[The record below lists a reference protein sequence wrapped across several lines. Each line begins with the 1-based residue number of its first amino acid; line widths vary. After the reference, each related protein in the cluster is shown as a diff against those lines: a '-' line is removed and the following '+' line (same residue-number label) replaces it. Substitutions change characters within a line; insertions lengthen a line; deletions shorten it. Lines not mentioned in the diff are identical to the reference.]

1 MIKWF
6 KRGKKKEEEEK
17 SVEVTEVEEQD
28 AEEAEDDSE
37 EKVVSEI
44 KEEEVS
50 AEDSE
55 AEEEVFL
62 LEEEARETD
71 AEDQDEKESDKLE
84 TEDDKSARR
93 RGFLRGL
100 RKRLS
105 KTREKLV
112 GRLDRLVL
120 GKKQIDEDL
129 LDELEEILITAD
141 LGVRTTQE
149 LISSV
154 TEKVRRKELS
164 QPDKL
169 KEYLKDEIKGYF
181 EELSPRIDYDRAKP
195 FVTLFI
201 GVNGVGKTTSIAK
214 LAYRLKKEGRQ
225 VMLVAADTFRAAA
238 IEQLAHWGERA
249 DVEVVRQKSGADP
262 SAVVFDALTA
272 AMARDVDVVLID
284 TAGRMHTKV
293 NLMEELKKIKRV
305 IGKKIPDA
313 PHEVLLVLDATTGQ
327 NALSQAKLFSE
338 QLGISGL
345 ILTKLDGTA
354 KGGIVVGICRELKV
368 PVKFIGIGEKIE
380 DLQPFDPNAFVDA
393 IF

>member
-6 KRGKKKEEEEK
+6 KKKTKAEDEVKDRSEHGDETEDKTGFEVTTEDEGDVEEVAGEEK
-17 SVEVTEVEEQD
+17 IEEGVD
-28 AEEAEDDSE
+28 EGMDSE
-37 EKVVSEI
+37 EGSGK
-44 KEEEVS
+44 
-50 AEDSE
+50 
-55 AEEEVFL
+55 L
-62 LEEEARETD
+62 LETHGH
-71 AEDQDEKESDKLE
+71 KENESVAPQASDVESESK
-84 TEDDKSARR
+84 
-93 RGFLRGL
+93 GFLGGL
-100 RKRLS
+100 RRRLS
-105 KTREKLV
+105 KTRERLV

-154 TEKVRRKELS
+154 TEKVRRKELN

-169 KEYLKDEIKGYF
+169 KEYLKEEIKNYF
-181 EELSPRIDYDRAKP
+181 FNLPAEIDFSSAKP

-214 LAYRLKKEGRQ
+214 LAYMLKNEGKE

-238 IEQLAHWGERA
+238 IEQLVHWGEKA
-249 DVEVVRQKSGADP
+249 GVEVVRQKIGADP
-262 SAVVFDALTA
+262 SAVVFDALTSA
-272 AMARDVDVVLID
+272 VAREIDVVLID

-305 IGKKIPDA
+305 IGKKVAGA

-327 NALSQAKLFSE
+327 NALSQARLFSE

-345 ILTKLDGTA
+345 LLTKLDGTA
-354 KGGIVVGICRELKV
+354 KGGIVVGVCRELKV
-368 PVKFIGIGEKIE
+368 PVKYIGVGETLD
-380 DLQPFDPNAFVDA
+380 DLHPFEPDTFVDA

>member
-6 KRGKKKEEEEK
+6 KKDSGKKDEETPEIAGKTEK
-17 SVEVTEVEEQD
+17 
-28 AEEAEDDSE
+28 
-37 EKVVSEI
+37 
-44 KEEEVS
+44 
-50 AEDSE
+50 
-55 AEEEVFL
+55 
-62 LEEEARETD
+62 RD
-71 AEDQDEKESDKLE
+71 AEDEQGSEELAEGWDTIRETGESSLE
-84 TEDDKSARR
+84 AKDVVEPISGEDTGESSHECGHETSEDDEGDGESEEPG
-93 RGFLRGL
+93 GFLGGL

-105 KTREKLV
+105 KTRKKLV
-112 GRLDRLVL
+112 GSLDRLVL
-120 GKKQIDEDL
+120 GKKQIDDDL

-154 TEKVRRKELS
+154 TDKVRRKELS
-164 QPDKL
+164 QPERLKAYL
-169 KEYLKDEIKGYF
+169 KEEIKSYF
-181 EELSPRIDYDRAKP
+181 GEMSPEIDFSGAKP

-214 LAYRLKKEGRQ
+214 LAYRLKKEGKQ

-238 IEQLAHWGERA
+238 IEQLVHWGERA

-272 AMARDVDVVLID
+272 AMARNIDTVLID
-284 TAGRMHTKV
+284 TAGRMHTRV

-338 QLGISGL
+338 QLGITGL

-354 KGGIVVGICRELKV
+354 KGGIVVAICRELKV
-368 PVKFIGIGEKIE
+368 PVKFIGVGEKID
-380 DLQPFDPNAFVDA
+380 DLHPFDPDAFVDA